1 MSEWGFGLGDR
12 CPHVMSLL
20 YELVGVMRWL
30 QVRKALS
37 SLTSENPSVAT
48 PTIQKKPTHLNNVTG
63 QEFYDFINVCEHHF
77 PDLIAITG
85 GYINS

>member
-1 MSEWGFGLGDR
+1 MGFWVRGQVPPRD
-12 CPHVMSLL
+12 SLL

-48 PTIQKKPTHLNNVTG
+48 P
-63 QEFYDFINVCEHHF
+63 
-77 PDLIAITG
+77 
-85 GYINS
+85 

>member
-1 MSEWGFGLGDR
+1 MSEWGFGLRDR

-37 SLTSENPSVAT
+37 NLTSENPSVAT
-48 PTIQKKPTHLNNVTG
+48 PWLSQMV
-63 QEFYDFINVCEHHF
+63 
-77 PDLIAITG
+77 LIPAH
-85 GYINS
+85 